1 MPIALQCGAC
11 QKQFK
16 ARDELAGKT
25 VKCPACQ
32 TPLVIPGGQATPQ
45 QSAPASDGFQDLLAD
60 ELPDRPLGVP
70 GMADTKC
77 PGCGAVVN
85 PEAVLCVDCGY
96 DFTKQKQIV
105 PDTPSDREARFQARA
120 DKMAGRDVDPVK
132 KKSGAA
138 GHGPGG
144 SGVVWLLFSF
154 EGRIPRRVSGWLRLV
169 SSGTTSS
176 AASSPGA
183 CWGRWAGE
191 RTGKE
196 MLALLSPS
204 WGSSSCSCSSA
215 SSQTSQ
221 SKSKGFMIAA
231 EPATWFSCRQSR
243 SSAPSLLSGSSS
255 KWVCSVVRRGL
266 TNTATIRP
274 SRRRLAG
281 A

>member
-154 EGRIPRRVSGWLRLV
+154 EGRIPRRVFWLASAGLFGYNFFCGFIAGGMLGAMGGGENGEGNAGVALAVLGLLLVFLLIGVIANLAVEVKRLHDRGRAGYMV
-169 SSGTTSS
+169 LLPAIPIIGPFFAVWLLVEMGLLRGTEGPNEYGDDPT
-176 AASSPGA
+176 
-183 CWGRWAGE
+183 
-191 RTGKE
+191 
-196 MLALLSPS
+196 
-204 WGSSSCSCSSA
+204 
-215 SSQTSQ
+215 
-221 SKSKGFMIAA
+221 
-231 EPATWFSCRQSR
+231 
-243 SSAPSLLSGSSS
+243 
-255 KWVCSVVRRGL
+255 
-266 TNTATIRP
+266 
-274 SRRRLAG
+274 
-281 A
+281 